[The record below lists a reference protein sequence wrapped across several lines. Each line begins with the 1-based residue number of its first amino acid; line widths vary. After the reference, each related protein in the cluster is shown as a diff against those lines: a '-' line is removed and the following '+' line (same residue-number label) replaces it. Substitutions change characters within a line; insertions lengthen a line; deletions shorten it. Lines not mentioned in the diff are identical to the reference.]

1 VTAEAAPGP
10 ADARSAPLSVRERGK
25 LRTRNRIKE
34 AARAVFVERGYEAA
48 TTREIAERAEVA
60 LGTLFAYAPTKSEL
74 LLMIVNDDI
83 EPLRNAAFR
92 QPQDTLP
99 LIDLLMAFCEE
110 DMAYWRRHPEIAR
123 QARREIGVVLLGR
136 AAGPEAV
143 RFASWKPRL
152 LADVSAIAA
161 VKQQAGRLTPSAP
174 PELVAEL
181 WWAIYNQHLHNW
193 LMDERPDMRKGA
205 QDLRRLLE
213 LAIRGLDPAPEE
225 LGPPPG
231 QAVRRSGRLD
241 QQAPARGRRRG
252 RGRGP
257 DPAPAAQAAP
267 PGNPE

>member
-1 VTAEAAPGP
+1 MTNKRSAWP
-10 ADARSAPLSVRERGK
+10 AGDAARSPLSVRERSR

-34 AARAVFVERGYEAA
+34 AARAVFIEHGYEAA

-83 EPLRNAAFR
+83 EPLRNACF
-92 QPQDTLP
+92 PQAAATVP
-99 LIDLLMAFCEE
+99 LIDMLMGFCEE
-110 DMAYWRRHPEIAR
+110 DMTYWRRHPEIAR

-152 LADVSAIAA
+152 LEGVAAIAA
-161 VKQQAGRLTPSAP
+161 AKQTAGRLTRSAP

-193 LMDERPDMRKGA
+193 LMDERPNMRKGA

-213 LAIRGLDPAPEE
+213 LAISGLAPSPQE
-225 LGPPPG
+225 LGALPCATPTN
-231 QAVRRSGRLD
+231 
-241 QQAPARGRRRG
+241 
-252 RGRGP
+252 
-257 DPAPAAQAAP
+257 AAP
-267 PGNPE
+267 TKS

>member
-1 VTAEAAPGP
+1 MTDEAAGCPVQ
-10 ADARSAPLSVRERGK
+10 AHSAPLSVRERGK
-25 LRTRNRIKE
+25 LRTRTRIKE

-83 EPLRNAAFR
+83 EPLRNLAF
-92 QPQDTLP
+92 PQAHDTRP
-99 LIDLLMAFCEE
+99 LIDMLMAFCEE

-161 VKQQAGRLTPSAP
+161 VKQKAGRLTQSAP
-174 PELVAEL
+174 AELVAEL

-193 LMDERPDMRKGA
+193 LMDGRPNVRKGA
-205 QDLRRLLE
+205 QDLRRLIE

-225 LGPPPG
+225 LGPPPS
-231 QAVRRSGRLD
+231 QAGVKHTRAPKPGPAKARR
-241 QQAPARGRRRG
+241 AEPPA
-252 RGRGP
+252 
-257 DPAPAAQAAP
+257 
-267 PGNPE
+267 